1 MDDLSSNEQLLS
13 RYLLGQLSEADQT
26 AVEER
31 FLGDDEYYQQ
41 LLVIEDE
48 LRCAYAKGSLPPA
61 EREQFEKRFLIFP
74 DERQRVEVARAMI
87 GELSAA
93 GVETPSPAP
102 AVRSNVKGWRE
113 RLQGIVI
120 FRTPVVGFAMAT
132 VLIIALGIFSWLAFE
147 NARLR
152 NRVSQLTA
160 QQSDREHATERQ
172 SSEERARLEQLNRQL
187 EEERGN
193 REFLEEELARRQ
205 APAADRGAPP
215 PIVSLILAS
224 GLVRSGGETNR
235 LTIQQDSA
243 QIRLLLKLGDNVGH
257 RSYQAVIL
265 NSEGARVWSRA
276 GLNAGR
282 QLIVLTIPARLLAE
296 DDYEINLTGLTPGG
310 ERERVGEYY
319 FTVLKK

>member
-31 FLGDDEYYQQ
+31 FLGDDDYYQQ

-61 EREQFEKRFLIFP
+61 ERKQFEKRFLIFP

-87 GELSAA
+87 GELSAV

-102 AVRSNVKGWRE
+102 AVRRHVKGWRE
-113 RLQGIVI
+113 RLRELGI
-120 FRTPVVGFAMAT
+120 FRSPALAFTMAA

-147 NARLR
+147 NTRLR
-152 NRVSQLTA
+152 NQISQLAA
-160 QQSDREHATERQ
+160 QQSEREHATERQ

-187 EEERGN
+187 EEERSN
-193 REFLEEELARRQ
+193 RELLEAELARRE
-205 APAADRGAPP
+205 APAADRAAPA
-215 PIVSLILAS
+215 IVSLILAP

-265 NSEGARVWSRA
+265 NSEGARVWSRT

-282 QLIVLTIPARLLAE
+282 QLVVLAIPARLLAQ
-296 DDYEINLTGLTPGG
+296 DDYEINLTGLTPAG